1 MPWICGLVTEPLQI
15 EISHSFIWRAQRSF
29 LRGLSVLDTAALM
42 GHDPETDHKN
52 YGSWTDEQGSQ

>member
-42 GHDPETDHKN
+42 GHDPETDH
-52 YGSWTDEQGSQ
+52 